1 MTPEVL
7 DLRGTDD
14 PRDAVHRVVE
24 RLAQGGLVA
33 LPTETVY
40 ALAASAMVPAAV
52 DRLLQ
57 VKDRAEHK
65 PFALAIKSAEEAR
78 DWVPEMSALGKR
90 LARRCWPGP
99 VTLVFND
106 TAVAGLVRQLPEP
119 VRRRVCPSGS
129 LGLRVPAHAALLDCQ
144 RLLPWP
150 VVLTHAARSGQPPAV
165 TCEQVIHNLDAAVDL
180 VLDDGPCRYG
190 QPSSVVR
197 VVGDRW
203 ELIREGVVTEA
214 AIQRLARCLILFVC
228 TGNTCRSPMAEAI
241 CRMMLASRL
250 KCKPDELPAH
260 GFEVISAGVAASS
273 GERASREAV
282 EVVRDMGGDLSD
294 HYSHSLTAEA
304 VYQADYIFTMT
315 DLHLRQLASL
325 VPEAAIRMSLL
336 RRDNGNIA
344 DPVGLDID
352 AYRRSAHEIEANLKA
367 IVAELVP

>member
-1 MTPEVL
+1 MKPEVL

-14 PRDAVHRVVE
+14 PRDVVHRVVE

-40 ALAASAMVPAAV
+40 AVAASAMAPTAV
-52 DRLLQ
+52 ERLLQ
-57 VKDRAEHK
+57 VKDRDQHK

-78 DWVPEMSALGKR
+78 DWVTGMSVLGKR

-129 LGLRVPAHAALLDCQ
+129 LGLRVPAHAAVLDCQ

-150 VVLTHAARSGQPPAV
+150 VVLTHAARTGQPAAV
-165 TCEQVIHNLDAAVDL
+165 TSDQVIHNLNAAIDL

-197 VVGDRW
+197 VAGDRW
-203 ELIREGVVTEA
+203 EIVREGVVTEA
-214 AIQRLARCLILFVC
+214 AIQRLARCVILFVC

-241 CRMMLASRL
+241 CRMMLAKKL
-250 KCKPDELPAH
+250 NCKPDELAAR
-260 GFEVISAGVAASS
+260 GFEVVSAGVAATS
-273 GERASREAV
+273 GDRASPEAI
-282 EVVRDMGGDLSD
+282 EVVHEMGGDLSD
-294 HYSHSLTAEA
+294 HCSHSLTAET
-304 VYQADYIFTMT
+304 VYQA
-315 DLHLRQLASL
+315 
-325 VPEAAIRMSLL
+325 
-336 RRDNGNIA
+336 
-344 DPVGLDID
+344 
-352 AYRRSAHEIEANLKA
+352 
-367 IVAELVP
+367 